1 MSEKKYQDIKLRSYN
16 FALSVIRYIDSVK
29 VKRVFYSMIDQLL
42 RSSTSIGANIIEAKS
57 SHSKKDFIKYYEIA
71 LKSSNETKF
80 WICLL
85 RDGLKLNKVE
95 LNSLLSEVN
104 EISKVIA
111 SIVIKVKDTKANIIK
126 EKYVKYSL
134 DIFDETISVLKE
146 QYSK

>member
-16 FALSVIRYIDSVK
+16 FALRVIRYLDSVEI
-29 VKRVFYSMIDQLL
+29 KRVFYSMIDQLL
-42 RSSTSIGANIIEAKS
+42 RSSTSIGANLIEAKS

-95 LNSLLSEVN
+95 LNSLLNEVN

-126 EKYVKYSL
+126 EKYVNYNSDKIDESL
-134 DIFDETISVLKE
+134 VILKE
-146 QYSK
+146 LFE

>member
-16 FALSVIRYIDSVK
+16 FALRVIRYLDSVEI
-29 VKRVFYSMIDQLL
+29 KRVFYSMIDQLL
-42 RSSTSIGANIIEAKS
+42 RSSTSIGANLIEAKS

-71 LKSSNETKF
+71 LKSANETKF

-85 RDGLKLNKVE
+85 RDGLKLHKVE
-95 LNSLLSEVN
+95 LNYLLNEVN

-126 EKYVKYSL
+126 EKYVKYSS
-134 DIFDETISVLKE
+134 DNFDESIVILKE
-146 QYSK
+146 LFE

>member
-42 RSSTSIGANIIEAKS
+42 RSSTSIGANLIEAKS

-95 LNSLLSEVN
+95 LNNLLSEVN

-111 SIVIKVKDTKANIIK
+111 SIVIRVKDTKANIIK
-126 EKYVKYSL
+126 EKYVKYSSH
-134 DIFDETISVLKE
+134 IFDETISVLKE

>member
-16 FALSVIRYIDSVK
+16 FALRVIRYIDSVEI
-29 VKRVFYSMIDQLL
+29 KRVFYSMIDQLL
-42 RSSTSIGANIIEAKS
+42 RSSTSIGANLIEAKS

-95 LNSLLSEVN
+95 LNSLLNEVN

-111 SIVIKVKDTKANIIK
+111 SIVIKVKSTKANIIK
-126 EKYVKYSL
+126 EKYVNYNSDKIDESL
-134 DIFDETISVLKE
+134 VILKE
-146 QYSK
+146 LFE

>member
-16 FALSVIRYIDSVK
+16 FALRVIRYLDSVEI
-29 VKRVFYSMIDQLL
+29 KRVFYSMIDQLL
-42 RSSTSIGANIIEAKS
+42 RSSTSIGANLIEAKS

-80 WICLL
+80 WIYLL

-95 LNSLLSEVN
+95 LNSLLNEVN

-111 SIVIKVKDTKANIIK
+111 SIVIKLKDTKANIIK
-126 EKYVKYSL
+126 EKYVKYSS
-134 DIFDETISVLKE
+134 DNFDESIVILKE
-146 QYSK
+146 LFE

>member
-16 FALSVIRYIDSVK
+16 FALRVIRYLDSVEI
-29 VKRVFYSMIDQLL
+29 KRVFYSMIDQLL
-42 RSSTSIGANIIEAKS
+42 RSSTSIGANLIEAKS

-85 RDGLKLNKVE
+85 RYGLKLNKVE
-95 LNSLLSEVN
+95 LNSLLNEVN

-126 EKYVKYSL
+126 EKYVNYNSDKIDESL
-134 DIFDETISVLKE
+134 VILKE
-146 QYSK
+146 LFE

>member
-1 MSEKKYQDIKLRSYN
+1 
-16 FALSVIRYIDSVK
+16 
-29 VKRVFYSMIDQLL
+29 MIDQLL
-42 RSSTSIGANIIEAKS
+42 RSSTSIGANLIEAKS
-57 SHSKKDFIKYYEIA
+57 AHSKKDFIKYYEIA

-126 EKYVKYSL
+126 EKYVKYSSN
-134 DIFDETISVLKE
+134 IFDETISVLKE
-146 QYSK
+146 QYSQ